1 MSSTRLGFIGFAV
14 LGIVGV
20 ASACG
25 TTGGRTTFEDP
36 DATADAS
43 TLPGNGEGGPI
54 LIDPDSGTAPCPE
67 GKETTITG
75 KVFDPAGKNPLYNIQ
90 VFIPN
95 GDLPV
100 LKVGLPDSD
109 PATGKCF
116 GQTCD
121 TEVLN
126 PLAASLTNTKGEFV
140 LKGPRLFPGK
150 DVPLVMQIGK
160 WRRKI
165 VIPEVKA
172 CQENKLP
179 NSDTRLPK
187 NGREGDM
194 PQIMMSLGSYD
205 ALECLLYGI
214 GVDNDEFEAGYT
226 TPSKHI
232 HVYRGIGGGSKVNGQ
247 NVPDSQ
253 TVWNSAAN
261 MQKFD
266 ITMLAC
272 EGTPDT
278 SNKPDLNVMR
288 SYTTGFGGRVF
299 ATHYHSQWAFKS
311 AWGET
316 VVKSTGGTS
325 TSNDVYPIN
334 TTFPKGQALSDW
346 LVEVRATNT
355 PGQITLSSPSTYQ
368 GGLASATVGQE
379 WIGKGNA
386 AKYVSFNTPV
396 DEPAAKQ
403 CGRFVIS
410 DVHAAGDA
418 SGGKDLPSSA
428 CSGLNAQLSAIEF
441 MFFDLSSC
449 VQDETKVPEIPK

>member
-1 MSSTRLGFIGFAV
+1 MSSTRLTGAALALLGAV
-14 LGIVGV
+14 GAI
-20 ASACG
+20 AACG
-25 TTGGRTTFEDP
+25 TSGGRTTFD
-36 DATADAS
+36 DADAAADS
-43 TLPGNGEGGPI
+43 GGIIPSGEGGPN
-54 LIDPDSGTAPCPE
+54 LLETDSGTAACPE
-67 GKETTITG
+67 GSETRITG
-75 KVFDPAGKNPLYNIQ
+75 KVFDPAGRNPLYNIQ
-90 VFIPN
+90 VFVPS

-100 LKVGLPDSD
+100 LPVGLPDSD

-121 TEVLN
+121 SAVLN

-140 LKGPRLFPGK
+140 LKGPKLFPGK

-172 CQENKLP
+172 CQETKLP
-179 NSDTRLPK
+179 AADTRLPK
-187 NGREGDM
+187 NGTEGDM
-194 PQIMMSLGSYD
+194 PQIMMSLGDYD

-214 GVDNDEFEAGYT
+214 GIDPAEFEAGFQ
-226 TPSKHI
+226 TPTKHI
-232 HVYRGIGGGSKVNGQ
+232 HVYRGIGGGARVNGQ
-247 NVPDSQ
+247 NIPDSQ
-253 TVWNSAAN
+253 TVWNSASN

-266 ITMLAC
+266 IAMLAC

-278 SNKPDLNVMR
+278 SNKPNLDVMR

-311 AWGET
+311 GWGES
-316 VVKSTGGTS
+316 VVKSTGGTNG
-325 TSNDVYPIN
+325 SNPYPIN

-346 LVEVRATNT
+346 LVEVRATSSA
-355 PGQITLSSPSTYQ
+355 GQITLSSPSTYQ
-368 GGLASATVGQE
+368 GGLASSTVGQE
-379 WIGKGNA
+379 WIGKGSS
-386 AKYVSFNTPV
+386 AKYISFNTPI

-410 DVHAAGDA
+410 DVHAAGDG
-418 SGGKDLPSSA
+418 SGGEDLPNSA